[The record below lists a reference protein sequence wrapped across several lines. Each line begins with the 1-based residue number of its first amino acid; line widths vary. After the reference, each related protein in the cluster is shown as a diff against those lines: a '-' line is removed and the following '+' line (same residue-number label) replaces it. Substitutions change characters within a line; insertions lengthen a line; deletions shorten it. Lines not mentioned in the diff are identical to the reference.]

1 MPDSVT
7 NAAPDEEKKTLP
19 SHRVPVWDLPIR
31 IFHWL
36 LVLLVV
42 LSFVTGKMGGTVMQ
56 YHEWSG
62 VAVLVLLLFR
72 LIWGFVGGA
81 QARFSVFVTGPRKV
95 FDYARSFF
103 RADAKHYL
111 GHNPMGGWSII
122 AMLVTLS
129 IQAGTGLFANDDILT
144 EGPLFEWVSKDTSD
158 WLTRIHHINQ
168 NVLVALVALHIGA
181 ILFYL
186 VVKRENLVAPMIT
199 GFKHWHEAVD
209 PARATGSVTRAFF
222 LATALAV
229 FTYAAIYG

>member
-1 MPDSVT
+1 MPDPVT

-19 SHRVPVWDLPIR
+19 SHRVPVWDLSIR

-209 PARATGSVTRAFF
+209 PARATGSLTRAFF